1 MKKNLLFGILIVCF
15 CLSLVGC
22 AKGNENAVDD
32 KDNKQNQVGE
42 NIVISEYTNI
52 DDYKEETLEKMKS
65 LGKSIKDKILII
77 AEDSR
82 TQTTYHVLVFE
93 DGKNVENI
101 YYYFYLKSTENFEDI
116 SKGYEEVDKEALW
129 IKMSVDV
136 LDRTWEQLYKS
147 FSHMRGYK
155 VVE

>member
-1 MKKNLLFGILIVCF
+1 MKKKLLFGILIVPI
-15 CLSLVGC
+15 CLLLVGC
-22 AKGNENAVDD
+22 GKENKNVI
-32 KDNKQNQVGE
+32 DNKDSEQNQVNE

-52 DDYKEETLEKMKS
+52 EDYKEETIEKMKS
-65 LGKSIKDKILII
+65 LGKSIKDKVLII

-93 DGKNVENI
+93 DGKNVENL
-101 YYYFYLKSTENFEDI
+101 YYYFYLKNTENFENI

-129 IKMSVDV
+129 IKTSVDV